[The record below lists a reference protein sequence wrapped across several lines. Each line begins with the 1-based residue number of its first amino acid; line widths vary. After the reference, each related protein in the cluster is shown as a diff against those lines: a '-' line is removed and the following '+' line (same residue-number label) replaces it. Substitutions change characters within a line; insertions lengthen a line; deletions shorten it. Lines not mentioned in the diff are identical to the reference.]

1 MKFNIKDLELACM
14 AVIAPPQQVSPDKR
28 REAEEFIIEFRDKSS
43 EFFFLFATWFQ
54 KILGLTECQ
63 EILLQCQ
70 NPQVQFQ
77 AALALKASFPRE
89 CVEISK
95 QDLQKLI
102 ESLLAIIENPNS
114 TSQVREQIIQ
124 VDFFIEKR
132 VGLSIFRWLQLL

>member
-1 MKFNIKDLELACM
+1 M
-14 AVIAPPQQVSPDKR
+14 
-28 REAEEFIIEFRDKSS
+28 
-43 EFFFLFATWFQ
+43 
-54 KILGLTECQ
+54 
-63 EILLQCQ
+63 LQCQ

-124 VDFFIEKR
+124 VDFFSLKNELDFPFLGDCNCSKA
-132 VGLSIFRWLQLL
+132 

>member
-43 EFFFLFATWFQ
+43 EPFLIQTQFN
-54 KILGLTECQ
+54 KISGLAECQ
-63 EILLQCQ
+63 EVLLQCQ

-124 VDFFIEKR
+124 VSKID
-132 VGLSIFRWLQLL
+132 LLRIDPHF

>member
-43 EFFFLFATWFQ
+43 ELFLIKTQFQ

-124 VDFFIEKR
+124 VDFLIEKR
-132 VGLSIFRWLQLL
+132 VGLSIFR

>member
-1 MKFNIKDLELACM
+1 MSF
-14 AVIAPPQQVSPDKR
+14 
-28 REAEEFIIEFRDKSS
+28 
-43 EFFFLFATWFQ
+43 FFFLQLDFK

-124 VDFFIEKR
+124 VDFFLEQR
-132 VGLSIFRWLQLL
+132 VGLPFLGDCNCSKARCWPE

>member
-43 EFFFLFATWFQ
+43 EFFFFFLQLDFK

-132 VGLSIFRWLQLL
+132 VGPPIFR

>member
-43 EFFFLFATWFQ
+43 ELFLIKTQFQ

-124 VDFFIEKR
+124 VSKI
-132 VGLSIFRWLQLL
+132 V

>member
-43 EFFFLFATWFQ
+43 ELFLIQTQFN
-54 KILGLTECQ
+54 KILGLAECQ

-124 VDFFIEKR
+124 VDTND
-132 VGLSIFRWLQLL
+132 

>member
-43 EFFFLFATWFQ
+43 ELFLIKTQFQ

-124 VDFFIEKR
+124 VSKID
-132 VGLSIFRWLQLL
+132 

>member
-43 EFFFLFATWFQ
+43 EPFLIKTQFQ

-124 VDFFIEKR
+124 VSKID
-132 VGLSIFRWLQLL
+132 

>member
-1 MKFNIKDLELACM
+1 M
-14 AVIAPPQQVSPDKR
+14 
-28 REAEEFIIEFRDKSS
+28 
-43 EFFFLFATWFQ
+43 
-54 KILGLTECQ
+54 
-63 EILLQCQ
+63 LQCQ

-124 VDFFIEKR
+124 VNIFNEE
-132 VGLSIFRWLQLL
+132 SIISFLGDCNCSKA

>member
-1 MKFNIKDLELACM
+1 MKK
-14 AVIAPPQQVSPDKR
+14 
-28 REAEEFIIEFRDKSS
+28 
-43 EFFFLFATWFQ
+43 
-54 KILGLTECQ
+54 KILGLSECQ

-124 VDFFIEKR
+124 VSIILCNAMIE
-132 VGLSIFRWLQLL
+132 LSFL